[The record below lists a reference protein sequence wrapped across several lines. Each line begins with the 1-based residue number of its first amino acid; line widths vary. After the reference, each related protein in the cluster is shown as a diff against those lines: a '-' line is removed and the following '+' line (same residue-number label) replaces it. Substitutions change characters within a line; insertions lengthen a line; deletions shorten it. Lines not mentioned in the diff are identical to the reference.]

1 MGGSTEPPRTP
12 PGYGS
17 AYVATGWH
25 SPSTELVIVS
35 GKGVACVGKVSPKK
49 KQVLDFMVSTHRMKS
64 SSLSA
69 PAQVFKSLYS
79 AAEAWNWSSTSNLIE
94 RSKVKLQ
101 TTLLLSVF

>member
-1 MGGSTEPPRTP
+1 MYRDDSDLRPLGIGGV
-12 PGYGS
+12 
-17 AYVATGWH
+17 VAH
-25 SPSTELVIVS
+25 AQNNLEKLLLR
-35 GKGVACVGKVSPKK
+35 KR
-49 KQVLDFMVSTHRMKS
+49 QVLDFMASTHRMKS